1 MTGNSTGDST
11 QYLVMT
17 YMGKESEKGAIDIDM
32 CIYIWCITDSLC
44 CTHKTL

>member
-17 YMGKESEKGAIDIDM
+17 YMGKDSEKGARDIDNVY
-32 CIYIWCITDSLC
+32 IYMVYNRF
-44 CTHKTL
+44 TLLHT